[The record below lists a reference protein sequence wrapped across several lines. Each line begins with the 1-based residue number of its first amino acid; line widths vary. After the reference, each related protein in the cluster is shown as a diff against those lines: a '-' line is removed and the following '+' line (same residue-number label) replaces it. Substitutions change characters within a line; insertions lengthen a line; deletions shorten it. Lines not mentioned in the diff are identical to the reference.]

1 MNKTGRPK
9 GSKNIPK
16 RTLDL
21 RDYIPPK
28 EPKFKITSSQRKL
41 LKFYNPEGL
50 PDFRTKEFKNL
61 SFAEKEDYIFNEI
74 AIAKENRK
82 EENTYVNYVGTYKK
96 TYYYYY
102 PDQFI
107 GRENILDDI
116 KNEYEKKGIY
126 EIDNNPYQEYKLIN
140 KNNFKSNIIILNKT
154 SNKDKERKIFNY
166 EKTLQMN
173 YEFKIKRSDIIQLEQ
188 EIAQYIDA
196 NSDEGEPSIKTK
208 LSGNGTNSGGVVSG
222 SSNYSSISMR
232 DATTYNLEDY
242 DNQDWDTKKGRCVF
256 DYIKYR
262 YGELKGLKLACN
274 DDNLLLVFDDEDALI
289 NGVNTYQIKNFCE
302 IYKIPLYAYDE
313 NENLFHHYYP
323 DKKNNYPCMMFK
335 ILNNHFYPIPE
346 KKRRTLINL
355 KVGLNIYSNL
365 YQDEK
370 KEEEIKKKEE
380 EIITLKKNENSIIK
394 LGELMKEKQ
403 KIPKIDMYNGKITSI
418 KLNDIKYLFSDD
430 VEEINKIVLNM
441 GLDYKGQ
448 SINEIIAIII
458 KDKINKST
466 PNINIYNQLLQAKK
480 NRTFNGLIKDIND
493 KDNLI
498 AYDINKCYS
507 SILYNPLEEWILLD
521 INNDWEDWIEED
533 EIKLGLYYI
542 ETDDK
547 LLFKG
552 NNIYSSAI
560 VKKGIEENIK
570 FKIKYVLYPNKSQ
583 SKNLFVD
590 IIDEILKITN
600 NEKELYKLMIN
611 CISGMLGKNKMTY
624 TKANINKSL
633 EQIYITLNIIN

>member
-9 GSKNIPK
+9 GTKNTPK

-21 RDYIPPK
+21 RDVIPPK
-28 EPKFKITSSQRKL
+28 PAKFKITSSQRKL
-41 LKFYNPEGL
+41 LKSFNPEGL

-74 AIAKENRK
+74 AIAKENKK
-82 EENTYVNYVGTYKK
+82 EQNTYINYIGTYKN

-102 PDQFI
+102 PEQFV
-107 GRENILDDI
+107 GKENILDDI
-116 KNEYEKKGIY
+116 KNEYEKKEIY
-126 EIDNNPYQEYKLIN
+126 EIDNNPYQEYNLIN

-154 SNKDKERKIFNY
+154 SNKDKQRKIFNY

-173 YEFKIKRSDIIQLEQ
+173 YEIKIKRSDIRQLEQ
-188 EIAQYIDA
+188 EIGQYMDA
-196 NSDEGEPSIKTK
+196 NSGGGEESMTLT
-208 LSGNGTNSGGVVSG
+208 LSGTGTNSGGVVSG

-346 KKRRTLINL
+346 KKRRALINL

-370 KEEEIKKKEE
+370 KEEEIKKKRRR
-380 EIITLKKNENSIIK
+380 N
-394 LGELMKEKQ
+394 
-403 KIPKIDMYNGKITSI
+403 
-418 KLNDIKYLFSDD
+418 
-430 VEEINKIVLNM
+430 
-441 GLDYKGQ
+441 
-448 SINEIIAIII
+448 
-458 KDKINKST
+458 
-466 PNINIYNQLLQAKK
+466 
-480 NRTFNGLIKDIND
+480 
-493 KDNLI
+493 
-498 AYDINKCYS
+498 
-507 SILYNPLEEWILLD
+507 
-521 INNDWEDWIEED
+521 
-533 EIKLGLYYI
+533 
-542 ETDDK
+542 
-547 LLFKG
+547 
-552 NNIYSSAI
+552 NNI
-560 VKKGIEENIK
+560 KKK
-570 FKIKYVLYPNKSQ
+570 
-583 SKNLFVD
+583 
-590 IIDEILKITN
+590 
-600 NEKELYKLMIN
+600 
-611 CISGMLGKNKMTY
+611 
-624 TKANINKSL
+624 
-633 EQIYITLNIIN
+633 